1 MPRGGQRS
9 LEPFKGVRIMGS
21 LSPETL
27 KDGLKYC
34 CPGVLP
40 VEKKGT
46 GLPIWVAL
54 VAAYSC
60 KILEQKESW

>member
-1 MPRGGQRS
+1 
-9 LEPFKGVRIMGS
+9 MGS

-34 CPGVLP
+34 CPDALP
-40 VEKKGT
+40 IEKKGT
-46 GLPIWVAL
+46 GLPMWVAL
-54 VAAYSC
+54 VAAHSC